1 MTSSVRQN
9 IQFKEAFDDHT
20 HSLVVEAV
28 LTFMA
33 GASISQMDILYAG
46 DRNFVVDQAKDEM
59 VRNIMAKLYGPV
71 VGILKEAL
79 DEVNT
84 ADDWKRNDP
93 YFNAHL
99 AVEDLLLRTL
109 GKVRSL

>member
-9 IQFKEAFDDHT
+9 IQFREAFDEHT
-20 HSLVVEAV
+20 QSLVVEAV

-33 GASISQMDILYAG
+33 GASISQMARIYVG
-46 DRNFVVDQAKDEM
+46 DRNYLLDQAKDEM

-71 VGILKEAL
+71 VEILGEAL

-84 ADDWKRNDP
+84 ADVWKRNGP

-99 AVEDLLLRTL
+99 AVEDLLLRIL